1 MSESEEVVA
10 ARLAAAFDE
19 ADTTLAWVESARG
32 PAVVRMARLRPV
44 LAASGFGC
52 LSVAAMTAAADGDL
66 AEAADVSR
74 ICREAAELIDDAI
87 GPELAGRWRI
97 DSVADQLSPEGL
109 GIGSEPVGAAVMDQ
123 AMVRV
128 GVDHLRTVDVL
139 FAIAEDESVLRD
151 LRDTAADALDVFD
164 ELEGETI
171 LTVLTDL
178 QDS

>member
-1 MSESEEVVA
+1 MQPILSPGSGRRWNDRAMSESEEVVA

-44 LAASGFGC
+44 LAAAGFGC
-52 LSVAAMTAAADGDL
+52 LAAMAIAAEGDP
-66 AEAADVSR
+66 AEAADVNR

-87 GPELAGRWRI
+87 GPELAARWPI

-128 GVDHLRTVDVL
+128 GSIILRTVDVL
-139 FAIAEDESVLRD
+139 FAIAEDESVLPD
-151 LRDTAADALDVFD
+151 LRDTA
-164 ELEGETI
+164 
-171 LTVLTDL
+171 
-178 QDS
+178 